1 MKFTT
6 MTEQTQQSPDP
17 APLYLEKPDGAR
29 LAYHKLDG
37 RGPTIVFLG
46 GFMSDMTGTKA
57 LTLEA
62 LARERGQAFLRLDY
76 QGHGQ
81 SSGKFEDGSI
91 GIWLSDALT
100 LIDRVTDGPLVLVGS
115 SMGGWIMLQAA
126 LQRPER
132 LAGLVGIAAAPDF
145 TEDLMW
151 ATFSDEIKQTLQR
164 DGVYYEP
171 SEYSDEPY
179 TITMKLIEDGRDHLV
194 MREKM
199 PITGPVRLLH
209 GMRDE
214 SVPYELSLRIAEN
227 VESED
232 VQIRFVKD
240 GDHRLSTDRDLEILS
255 QTVAALCDAGG

>member
-1 MKFTT
+1 
-6 MTEQTQQSPDP
+6 MTEQTQQPEVPS
-17 APLYLEKPDGAR
+17 PLYAEKPDGAR

-37 RGPTIVFLG
+37 LGPTIVFLG

-57 LTLEA
+57 MALEE
-62 LARERGQAFLRLDY
+62 LARARGQAFLRLDY
-76 QGHGQ
+76 QGHGR

-91 GIWLSDALT
+91 GLWLSDALY
-100 LIDRVTDGPLVLVGS
+100 LIDSVTEGPLVLVGS
-115 SMGGWIMLQAA
+115 SMGGWIMLLTA

-132 LAGLVGIAAAPDF
+132 IAGLVGIAPAPDF

-151 ATFSDEIKQTLQR
+151 AGFSDEIRQTLER

-179 TITMKLIEDGRDHLV
+179 TITMKLIEDGRNHLL
-194 MREKM
+194 MRETM
-199 PITGPVRLLH
+199 PIATPVRLLH

-214 SVPYELSLRIAEN
+214 SVPYELSLKIADN
-227 VESED
+227 VASED

-240 GDHRLSTDRDLEILS
+240 GDHRLSTDRDIAILKD
-255 QTVAALCDAGG
+255 TVAALCDSAA

>member
-1 MKFTT
+1 
-6 MTEQTQQSPDP
+6 MTEQTRQPPDP
-17 APLYLEKPDGAR
+17 VALYLEKPDGAR

-37 RGPTIVFLG
+37 RGPTLVFLG

-57 LTLEA
+57 LALEA
-62 LARERGQAFLRLDY
+62 LARERGWAFLRLDY

-91 GIWLSDALT
+91 GTWLSDALY
-100 LIDRVTDGPLVLVGS
+100 LIDRLTDGPLVLVGS
-115 SMGGWIMLQAA
+115 SMGGWIMLQTA

-151 ATFSDEIKQTLQR
+151 ATFSDEIRETLQR

-171 SEYSDEPY
+171 SAYSDAPY
-179 TITMKLIEDGRDHLV
+179 TITMKLIEDGRNHLV
-194 MREKM
+194 MRERM
-199 PITGPVRLLH
+199 PIKVPIRLLH
-209 GMRDE
+209 GMRDD

-232 VQIRFVKD
+232 VQVCLVKD
-240 GDHRLSTDRDLEILS
+240 GDHRLSTDSDLEILS
-255 QTVAALCDAGG
+255 RTVAALYGAVG